1 MVRSRSQATPSADR
15 RLVSNTVWRSVA
27 FGARTVGG
35 LVATVLVARTLGPHD
50 FGRFQFALALTL
62 LLSFVVMLGLP
73 KLLVRELARD
83 PDGAVARVDSALFIC
98 LVAAAAIG
106 GPLLGI
112 GWLAG
117 ADTTLL
123 AMAGLTMLADSM
135 ARIIMAI
142 FWAFERMRYEA
153 ITVGI
158 QESAFVAFTL
168 LALAID
174 ARVEGVMLAYL
185 TSRAVG
191 FVVAW
196 VIAAAKL
203 SCPTRPRR
211 HAGAVRPMLRAT
223 LPFAIDDGLSL
234 AYVRADAVLLGIFK
248 GPTAVG
254 LYQSATN
261 LVLYLNILPRM
272 LNMSMYPQMSR
283 AWPDHPLVLRRLRDE
298 SIRLLGAVAIP
309 ITVGSFLLAPEIFG
323 VLYGPKFEPAVRFY
337 QLLVLV
343 IPLRM
348 LGNTLG
354 TTITSVDRQGQRAFI
369 VGVAAALNVGLNLI
383 LIPVWSIMGAVVAT
397 LVTESWVFLAYAV
410 LLRRVLGP
418 SRLLSAVAAP
428 SLACVPLA
436 LVVTALSPAPL
447 ALLIVAGAAAYVVAL
462 IGIVL
467 VTMPRPDLH
476 PRAIVTSF
484 LAWSS

>member
-1 MVRSRSQATPSADR
+1 MVRSSRAGAPSAGR
-15 RLVSNTVWRSVA
+15 RLVSNTAWRAAA
-27 FGARTVGG
+27 FGARAVGG
-35 LVATVLVARTLGPHD
+35 LVATIFVARTLGPLG

-62 LLSFVVMLGLP
+62 LLGFVVMLGLP
-73 KLLVRELARD
+73 KLLVREIARD
-83 PDGAVARVDSALFIC
+83 PKGAATRIDSALFIC
-98 LVAAAAIG
+98 LVAG
-106 GPLLGI
+106 GVVSGLLLGI
-112 GWLAG
+112 GWAAG
-117 ADTTLL
+117 ADRSLL
-123 AMAGLTMLADSM
+123 FMVGLTMIADSVGRIVM
-135 ARIIMAI
+135 AL
-142 FWAFERMRYEA
+142 FWAVERMRYEA
-153 ITVGI
+153 VAVGI

-168 LALAID
+168 LALAAD
-174 ARVEGVMLAYL
+174 GGVEGVMLAYL
-185 TSRAVG
+185 TSRVIG

-196 VIAAAKL
+196 VIAATKL
-203 SCPTRPRR
+203 SCATRPRR
-211 HAGAVRPMLRAT
+211 HAGVVRPMLKAT
-223 LPFAIDDGLSL
+223 IPFAIDDGLSL
-234 AYVRADAVLLGIFK
+234 AYVRIDAVLLGLLK

-261 LVLYLNILPRM
+261 LVLYLNVLPRM
-272 LNMSMYPQMSR
+272 VNMSMYPQMSR
-283 AWPDHPLVLRRLRDE
+283 AWPEQPWAIRRLRDA

-309 ITVGSFLLAPEIFG
+309 ITVGSIMLAPEIIG
-323 VLYGPKFEPAVRFY
+323 VLYGPKFEPAVRYY

-343 IPLRM
+343 IPLRI

-354 TTITSVDRQGQRAFI
+354 TAITSVDRQAQRAFI

-383 LIPVWSIMGAVVAT
+383 LIPMWSILGAVVAT

-418 SRLLSAVAAP
+418 SHLLSAVAAP

-467 VTMPRPDLH
+467 VTMPRPDLN
-476 PRAIVTSF
+476 PRAVLSSF

>member
-1 MVRSRSQATPSADR
+1 MAPSSSAATPSAGR
-15 RLVSNTVWRSVA
+15 VLVSNTVWRSAA

-35 LVATVLVARTLGPHD
+35 LVATILVARTLGPHD
-50 FGRFQFALALTL
+50 YGRFQFALALTL

-83 PDGAVARVDSALFIC
+83 PDATLPRVDSALFIC
-98 LVAAAAIG
+98 LVAGGAIG

-117 ADTTLL
+117 ADTSLL
-123 AMAGLTMLADSM
+123 VMAGLTMISDSM
-135 ARIIMAI
+135 ARIVMAI

-153 ITVGI
+153 VTVGI
-158 QESAFVAFTL
+158 QESAFVALTL
-168 LALAID
+168 LALALGG
-174 ARVEGVMLAYL
+174 RVEGVMLAYL
-185 TSRAVG
+185 TSRVVG

-196 VIAAAKL
+196 VIAATKF

-211 HAGAVRPMLRAT
+211 HAGVVRPMLKAT
-223 LPFAIDDGLSL
+223 MPFAIDDGLSV
-234 AYVRADAVLLGIFK
+234 AYVRIDAVLLGIFK

-261 LVLYLNILPRM
+261 LVLYLNVLPRM

-283 AWPDHPLVLRRLRDE
+283 AWPDHPWELRRLRDE

-309 ITVGSFLLAPEIFG
+309 ITVGSFLLAPQIFG
-323 VLYGPKFEPAVRFY
+323 VLYGPKFEPAVRYY

-354 TTITSVDRQGQRAFI
+354 TAITSVDRQGQRAFI

-383 LIPVWSIMGAVVAT
+383 LIPIWSIMGAVVAT

-410 LLRRVLGP
+410 LLRRLLGP
-418 SRLLSAVAAP
+418 SRLLSALAAP
-428 SLACVPLA
+428 ILACVPLA
-436 LVVTALSPAPL
+436 LVVTTLSPAPL

-467 VTMPRPDLH
+467 VTMPRPDLN

-484 LAWSS
+484 LAWSA

>member
-1 MVRSRSQATPSADR
+1 M
-15 RLVSNTVWRSVA
+15 
-27 FGARTVGG
+27 
-35 LVATVLVARTLGPHD
+35 TVLVARTLGPHD

-83 PDGAVARVDSALFIC
+83 PDGAVTRIDSALFIC
-98 LVAAAAIG
+98 LVAGGVVG
-106 GPLLGI
+106 GPLLGV

-117 ADTTLL
+117 ADMSLL
-123 AMAGLTMLADSM
+123 LMAGLTMIADSM
-135 ARIIMAI
+135 ARIVMSL
-142 FWAFERMRYEA
+142 FWAVERMRYEA
-153 ITVGI
+153 VAVGI
-158 QESAFVAFTL
+158 QESAFVTFTL
-168 LALAID
+168 LVLAAD
-174 ARVEGVMLAYL
+174 GGVEGVMLAYL

-196 VIAAAKL
+196 VIAATKL

-211 HAGAVRPMLRAT
+211 HAGVVRPMLKAT
-223 LPFAIDDGLSL
+223 VPFAVDDGLSL
-234 AYVRADAVLLGIFK
+234 AYVRIDAVLLGVFK

-261 LVLYLNILPRM
+261 LVLYLNVLPRM

-283 AWPDHPLVLRRLRDE
+283 AWPDHPLALRHLRDA
-298 SIRLLGAVAIP
+298 SLRLLGAVAIP

-323 VLYGPKFEPAVRFY
+323 TLYGPKFEPAVRFY

-343 IPLRM
+343 IPLRI

-354 TTITSVDRQGQRAFI
+354 TAITSVDRQAQRAFI
-369 VGVAAALNVGLNLI
+369 VGVAAALNLGLNLI
-383 LIPVWSIMGAVVAT
+383 LIPMWSIDGAVVAT

-410 LLRRVLGP
+410 LLRRALGP
-418 SRLLSAVAAP
+418 SHLFSAVAAP

-467 VTMPRPDLH
+467 VTMPRPDLN

-484 LAWSS
+484 LAWKS

>member
-1 MVRSRSQATPSADR
+1 MVRSSSAPPSAGR
-15 RLVSNTVWRSVA
+15 VLVSNTAWRAVA
-27 FGARTVGG
+27 FGARAVGG
-35 LVATVLVARTLGPHD
+35 VVATVLVARTLGPHD

-73 KLLVRELARD
+73 KLLVRELSRD
-83 PDGAVARVDSALFIC
+83 PDGAVTRIDSALFIS
-98 LVAAAAIG
+98 LVAGGAVS

-117 ADTTLL
+117 ADMSLL
-123 AMAGLTMLADSM
+123 LMAGLTMIADSM
-135 ARIIMAI
+135 ARIVMAL
-142 FWAFERMRYEA
+142 FWAVERMRYEA
-153 ITVGI
+153 VAVGI

-168 LALAID
+168 LALA
-174 ARVEGVMLAYL
+174 AGGGVEGVMLAYL

-196 VIAAAKL
+196 VIAATKL

-211 HAGAVRPMLRAT
+211 HAGVVRPMLKAT
-223 LPFAIDDGLSL
+223 VPFAIDDGLSL
-234 AYVRADAVLLGIFK
+234 AYVRIDAVLLGVLK

-261 LVLYLNILPRM
+261 LVLYLNVLPRM

-283 AWPDHPLVLRRLRDE
+283 AWPDHPWTLRHLRDA
-298 SIRLLGAVAIP
+298 SLRLLGAVAIP

-323 VLYGPKFEPAVRFY
+323 VVYGPKFEPAVRFY

-343 IPLRM
+343 IPLRI

-354 TTITSVDRQGQRAFI
+354 TAITSVDRQAQRAFI
-369 VGVAAALNVGLNLI
+369 VGVAAALNLGLNLI
-383 LIPVWSIMGAVVAT
+383 LIPIWSIDGAVVAT

-410 LLRRVLGP
+410 LLRRALGP
-418 SRLLSAVAAP
+418 SHLLSAVAAP

-436 LVVTALSPAPL
+436 LAVTALSPAPL

-467 VTMPRPDLH
+467 VTPPRPDLN

-484 LAWSS
+484 LARRS

>member
-1 MVRSRSQATPSADR
+1 MVRSSSAPPSAGR
-15 RLVSNTVWRSVA
+15 QLVSNTVWRSVA
-27 FGARTVGG
+27 FGARAVGG
-35 LVATVLVARTLGPHD
+35 VVATVLVARTLGPHD

-83 PDGAVARVDSALFIC
+83 PDGAVTRIDSALFIC
-98 LVAAAAIG
+98 LVAGGAVG

-117 ADTTLL
+117 ADMSLL
-123 AMAGLTMLADSM
+123 LMVGLIMIADSM
-135 ARIIMAI
+135 ARIVMAL
-142 FWAFERMRYEA
+142 FWAVERMRYEA
-153 ITVGI
+153 VAVGI

-168 LALAID
+168 LALA
-174 ARVEGVMLAYL
+174 AGGGVEGVLLAYL

-191 FVVAW
+191 FVAAW
-196 VIAAAKL
+196 VIAATKL

-211 HAGAVRPMLRAT
+211 HAGVVRPMLKAT
-223 LPFAIDDGLSL
+223 IPFAIDDGLSL
-234 AYVRADAVLLGIFK
+234 AYVRIDAVLLGVFK

-261 LVLYLNILPRM
+261 LVLYLNVLPRM

-283 AWPDHPLVLRRLRDE
+283 AWPDHPVALRHLRDA
-298 SIRLLGAVAIP
+298 SLRLLGAVAIP

-323 VLYGPKFEPAVRFY
+323 TLYGPKFEPAVRFY

-343 IPLRM
+343 IPLRI

-354 TTITSVDRQGQRAFI
+354 TAITSVNRQAQRAFI
-369 VGVAAALNVGLNLI
+369 VGVAAALNLGLNLI
-383 LIPVWSIMGAVVAT
+383 LIPMWSIDGAVVAT

-410 LLRRVLGP
+410 LLRRALGP
-418 SRLLSAVAAP
+418 SHLLSAVAAP

-467 VTMPRPDLH
+467 VTMPRPDLN
-476 PRAIVTSF
+476 PRAMVRSF

>member
-1 MVRSRSQATPSADR
+1 V
-15 RLVSNTVWRSVA
+15 
-27 FGARTVGG
+27 
-35 LVATVLVARTLGPHD
+35 TVLVARTLGPHD

-83 PDGAVARVDSALFIC
+83 PDGAVTRIDSALFIC
-98 LVAAAAIG
+98 LVAGGVVG

-117 ADTTLL
+117 ADMSLL
-123 AMAGLTMLADSM
+123 LMAGLTMIADSM
-135 ARIIMAI
+135 ARIVMSL
-142 FWAFERMRYEA
+142 FWAVERMRYEA
-153 ITVGI
+153 VAVGI
-158 QESAFVAFTL
+158 QESAFVTFTL
-168 LALAID
+168 LVLAAD
-174 ARVEGVMLAYL
+174 GGVEGVMLAYL

-196 VIAAAKL
+196 VIAATKL
-203 SCPTRPRR
+203 SCPARPRR
-211 HAGAVRPMLRAT
+211 HAGVVRPMLKAT
-223 LPFAIDDGLSL
+223 VPFAIDDGLSL
-234 AYVRADAVLLGIFK
+234 AYVRIDAVLLGVFK

-261 LVLYLNILPRM
+261 LVLYLNVLPRM

-283 AWPDHPLVLRRLRDE
+283 AWPDHPLALRHLRDA
-298 SIRLLGAVAIP
+298 SLRLLGAVAIP

-323 VLYGPKFEPAVRFY
+323 TLYGPKFEPAVRFY

-343 IPLRM
+343 IPLRI

-354 TTITSVDRQGQRAFI
+354 TAITSVNRQAQRAFI
-369 VGVAAALNVGLNLI
+369 VGVAAALNLGLNLI
-383 LIPVWSIMGAVVAT
+383 LIPMWSIDGAVVAT

-410 LLRRVLGP
+410 LLRRALGP
-418 SRLLSAVAAP
+418 SHLFSAVAAP

-467 VTMPRPDLH
+467 VTMPRPDLN

-484 LAWSS
+484 LARRS

>member
-1 MVRSRSQATPSADR
+1 M
-15 RLVSNTVWRSVA
+15 
-27 FGARTVGG
+27 
-35 LVATVLVARTLGPHD
+35 TVLVARTLGPHD

-83 PDGAVARVDSALFIC
+83 PDGAVTRIDSALFIC
-98 LVAAAAIG
+98 LVAGGVVG

-117 ADTTLL
+117 ADMSLL
-123 AMAGLTMLADSM
+123 LMAGLTMIADSM
-135 ARIIMAI
+135 ARIVMSL
-142 FWAFERMRYEA
+142 FWAVERMRYEA
-153 ITVGI
+153 VAVGI

-168 LALAID
+168 LVLAAD
-174 ARVEGVMLAYL
+174 GGVEGVMLAYL

-196 VIAAAKL
+196 VIAATKL

-211 HAGAVRPMLRAT
+211 HAGVVRPMLKAT
-223 LPFAIDDGLSL
+223 VPFAIDDGLSL
-234 AYVRADAVLLGIFK
+234 AYVRIDAVLLGVFK

-261 LVLYLNILPRM
+261 LVLYLNVLPRM

-283 AWPDHPLVLRRLRDE
+283 AWPDHPLALRHLRDA
-298 SIRLLGAVAIP
+298 SLRLLGAVAIP

-323 VLYGPKFEPAVRFY
+323 TLYGPKFEPAVRFY

-343 IPLRM
+343 IPLRI

-354 TTITSVDRQGQRAFI
+354 TAITSVDRQAQRAFI
-369 VGVAAALNVGLNLI
+369 VGVAAALNLGLNLI
-383 LIPVWSIMGAVVAT
+383 LIPMWSIDGAVVAT

-410 LLRRVLGP
+410 LLRRALGP
-418 SRLLSAVAAP
+418 SHLFSAVAAP

-436 LVVTALSPAPL
+436 LAVTALSPAPL

-467 VTMPRPDLH
+467 VTMPRPDLN

-484 LAWSS
+484 LARRS

>member
-1 MVRSRSQATPSADR
+1 V
-15 RLVSNTVWRSVA
+15 
-27 FGARTVGG
+27 
-35 LVATVLVARTLGPHD
+35 
-50 FGRFQFALALTL
+50 
-62 LLSFVVMLGLP
+62 LGLP
-73 KLLVRELARD
+73 NLLVTPPPRD
-83 PDGAVARVDSALFIC
+83 PDEAVARVDSALFIC
-98 LVAAAAIG
+98 LVAGGVIG

-117 ADTTLL
+117 ADTSLL
-123 AMAGLTMLADSM
+123 IMAGLVMIADSM
-135 ARIIMAI
+135 ARIVLSI

-153 ITVGI
+153 VTVGI

-168 LALAID
+168 LALAVGGG
-174 ARVEGVMLAYL
+174 VEGVMLAYL
-185 TSRAVG
+185 TSRVVG
-191 FVVAW
+191 FAVAW
-196 VIAAAKL
+196 VIAATKF

-211 HAGAVRPMLRAT
+211 HAGVVRPMLRAT
-223 LPFAIDDGLSL
+223 LPFAVDDGLSV
-234 AYVRADAVLLGIFK
+234 AYVRVDAVLLGIFK

-261 LVLYLNILPRM
+261 LVLYLNVLPRM

-283 AWPDHPLVLRRLRDE
+283 AWPDHLSELRRLRDA

-309 ITVGSFLLAPEIFG
+309 ITVGSFLLAPQIFG
-323 VLYGPKFEPAVRFY
+323 TLYGPKFEPAVRFY

-354 TTITSVDRQGQRAFI
+354 TAITSVDRQGQRAFI

-383 LIPVWSIMGAVVAT
+383 LIPIWSIMGAVVAT

-418 SRLLSAVAAP
+418 SRLLSALAAP

-436 LVVTALSPAPL
+436 LVVTTLSPAPL
-447 ALLIVAGAAAYVVAL
+447 ALLVVAGAAAYVVAL

-467 VTMPRPDLH
+467 VTMPRPVLNL
-476 PRAIVTSF
+476 RAIVLAF
-484 LAWSS
+484 LAWRP

>member
-1 MVRSRSQATPSADR
+1 MVRSSSAPPSAGR
-15 RLVSNTVWRSVA
+15 VLVSNTAWRAVA
-27 FGARTVGG
+27 FGARAVGG
-35 LVATVLVARTLGPHD
+35 VVATVLVARTLGPHD

-73 KLLVRELARD
+73 KLLVRELSRD
-83 PDGAVARVDSALFIC
+83 PDGAVTRIDSALFIC
-98 LVAAAAIG
+98 LVAGGAVG

-117 ADTTLL
+117 ADMSLL
-123 AMAGLTMLADSM
+123 LMAGLTMIADSM
-135 ARIIMAI
+135 ARIVMAL
-142 FWAFERMRYEA
+142 FWAVERMRYEA
-153 ITVGI
+153 VAVGI

-168 LALAID
+168 LALA
-174 ARVEGVMLAYL
+174 AGGGVEGVMLAYL

-196 VIAAAKL
+196 VIAATKL

-211 HAGAVRPMLRAT
+211 HAGVVRPMLKAT
-223 LPFAIDDGLSL
+223 VPFAIDDGLSL
-234 AYVRADAVLLGIFK
+234 AYVRIDAVLLGVLK

-261 LVLYLNILPRM
+261 LVLYLNVLPRM

-283 AWPDHPLVLRRLRDE
+283 AWPDHPRTLRALRDA
-298 SIRLLGAVAIP
+298 SLRLLGAVAIP

-323 VLYGPKFEPAVRFY
+323 VVYGPKFEPAVRFY

-343 IPLRM
+343 IPLRI

-354 TTITSVDRQGQRAFI
+354 TAITSVDRQAQRAFI
-369 VGVAAALNVGLNLI
+369 VGVAAALNLGLNLI
-383 LIPVWSIMGAVVAT
+383 LIPIWSIDGAVVAT

-410 LLRRVLGP
+410 LLRRALGP
-418 SRLLSAVAAP
+418 SHLLSAVAAP

-436 LVVTALSPAPL
+436 LAVTALSPAPL

-467 VTMPRPDLH
+467 VTMPRPDLN

-484 LAWSS
+484 LARSS

>member
-1 MVRSRSQATPSADR
+1 MARSDGAPASVGRV
-15 RLVSNTVWRSVA
+15 LVSNTVWRAVA
-27 FGARTVGG
+27 FSARAVGG
-35 LVATVLVARTLGPHD
+35 AVATVLVARTLGPHD
-50 FGRFQFALALTL
+50 FGRFQFTLALTL

-83 PDGAVARVDSALFIC
+83 PDGAVARIDSALFIS
-98 LVAAAAIG
+98 LVAGAAVG
-106 GPLLGI
+106 GPLLGV

-117 ADTTLL
+117 ADMSLL
-123 AMAGLTMLADSM
+123 LMAGLTMIADSM
-135 ARIIMAI
+135 ARIVMAL
-142 FWAFERMRYEA
+142 FWAVERMRYEA
-153 ITVGI
+153 VAVGI

-168 LALAID
+168 LALAGGGG
-174 ARVEGVMLAYL
+174 VESVMLAYL

-191 FVVAW
+191 FVAAW
-196 VIAAAKL
+196 IIAATKL
-203 SCPTRPRR
+203 SCRARPRR
-211 HAGAVRPMLRAT
+211 HAGVVPTMLRST
-223 LPFAIDDGLSL
+223 VPFAIDDGLSL
-234 AYVRADAVLLGIFK
+234 AYVRIDAVLLGVFK

-261 LVLYLNILPRM
+261 LVLYLNVLPRM

-283 AWPDHPLVLRRLRDE
+283 AWPDNPSALRHLRDA
-298 SIRLLGAVAIP
+298 SLRLLGAVAIP

-323 VLYGPKFEPAVRFY
+323 TLYGPKFESAVPFY

-343 IPLRM
+343 IPLRI

-354 TTITSVDRQGQRAFI
+354 TAITSVNRQAQRAFI
-369 VGVAAALNVGLNLI
+369 VGVAAAINLGLNLI
-383 LIPVWSIMGAVVAT
+383 LIPMWSIDGAVAAT

-410 LLRRVLGP
+410 LLRRALGP
-418 SRLLSAVAAP
+418 SHLLKAVAAP

-447 ALLIVAGAAAYVVAL
+447 ALLILAGAAAYVVAL

-467 VTMPRPDLH
+467 VTMPQPALN

>member
-1 MVRSRSQATPSADR
+1 MVRSSSAPPSAGR
-15 RLVSNTVWRSVA
+15 VLVSNTAWRAVA
-27 FGARTVGG
+27 FGARAVGG
-35 LVATVLVARTLGPHD
+35 VVATVLVARTLGPHD

-73 KLLVRELARD
+73 KLLVRELSRD
-83 PDGAVARVDSALFIC
+83 PDGAVTRIDSALFIC
-98 LVAAAAIG
+98 LVAGGVVG

-117 ADTTLL
+117 ADISLL
-123 AMAGLTMLADSM
+123 LMAGLTMIADSM
-135 ARIIMAI
+135 ARIVMAL
-142 FWAFERMRYEA
+142 FWAVERMRYEA
-153 ITVGI
+153 VAVGI

-168 LALAID
+168 LALA
-174 ARVEGVMLAYL
+174 AGGGVEGVMLAYL

-196 VIAAAKL
+196 VIAATKL

-211 HAGAVRPMLRAT
+211 HAGVVRPMLKAT
-223 LPFAIDDGLSL
+223 VPFAIDDGLSL
-234 AYVRADAVLLGIFK
+234 AYVRIDAVLLGVLK

-261 LVLYLNILPRM
+261 LVLYLNVLPRM

-283 AWPDHPLVLRRLRDE
+283 AWPDHPRTLRALRDA
-298 SIRLLGAVAIP
+298 SLRLLGAVAIP

-323 VLYGPKFEPAVRFY
+323 VVYGPKFEPAVRFY

-343 IPLRM
+343 IPLRI

-354 TTITSVDRQGQRAFI
+354 TAITSVDRQAQRAFI
-369 VGVAAALNVGLNLI
+369 VGVAAALNLGLNLI
-383 LIPVWSIMGAVVAT
+383 LIPIWSIDGAVVAT

-410 LLRRVLGP
+410 LLRRALGP
-418 SRLLSAVAAP
+418 SHLLSAVAAP

-436 LVVTALSPAPL
+436 LAVTALSPAPL

-467 VTMPRPDLH
+467 VTMPRLDLN

-484 LAWSS
+484 LARSS

>member
-1 MVRSRSQATPSADR
+1 V
-15 RLVSNTVWRSVA
+15 
-27 FGARTVGG
+27 
-35 LVATVLVARTLGPHD
+35 TVLVARTLGPHD

-73 KLLVRELARD
+73 KLLVRQLARD
-83 PDGAVARVDSALFIC
+83 PDGAVTRIDSALFIC
-98 LVAAAAIG
+98 LVAG
-106 GPLLGI
+106 GVVVGPLLGI

-117 ADTTLL
+117 ADMSLL
-123 AMAGLTMLADSM
+123 LMAGLTMIADSM
-135 ARIIMAI
+135 ARIVMSL
-142 FWAFERMRYEA
+142 FWAVERMRYEA
-153 ITVGI
+153 VAVGI

-168 LALAID
+168 LVLAAD
-174 ARVEGVMLAYL
+174 GGVEGVMLAYL

-196 VIAAAKL
+196 VIAATKL

-211 HAGAVRPMLRAT
+211 HAGVVRPMLKAT
-223 LPFAIDDGLSL
+223 VPFAIDDGLSL
-234 AYVRADAVLLGIFK
+234 AYVRIDAVLLGVLK

-261 LVLYLNILPRM
+261 LVLYLNVLPRM

-283 AWPDHPLVLRRLRDE
+283 AWPDHPLALRHLRDA
-298 SIRLLGAVAIP
+298 SLRILGAVAIP

-323 VLYGPKFEPAVRFY
+323 TLYGPKFEPAVRFY

-343 IPLRM
+343 IPLRI

-354 TTITSVDRQGQRAFI
+354 TAITSVDRQAQRAFI
-369 VGVAAALNVGLNLI
+369 VGVAAALNLGLNLI
-383 LIPVWSIMGAVVAT
+383 LIPMWSIDGAVVAT

-410 LLRRVLGP
+410 LLRRALGP
-418 SRLLSAVAAP
+418 SHLFSAVAAP

-436 LVVTALSPAPL
+436 LAVTALSPAPL
-447 ALLIVAGAAAYVVAL
+447 ALVILAGAAAYVVAL
-462 IGIVL
+462 VGIVL
-467 VTMPRPDLH
+467 VTMPRPDLN

-484 LAWSS
+484 LGWSS

>member
-1 MVRSRSQATPSADR
+1 MVRSSSAPPSAGR
-15 RLVSNTVWRSVA
+15 VLVSNTVWRAAA
-27 FGARTVGG
+27 FGARAVGG
-35 LVATVLVARTLGPHD
+35 VVVTVLVARTLGPHD

-83 PDGAVARVDSALFIC
+83 RDGAVTRIDSALFIC
-98 LVAAAAIG
+98 LVAGGVVG
-106 GPLLGI
+106 GPLLGV

-117 ADTTLL
+117 ADMSLL
-123 AMAGLTMLADSM
+123 LMAGLTMIADSM
-135 ARIIMAI
+135 ARIVMSL
-142 FWAFERMRYEA
+142 FWAVERMRYEA
-153 ITVGI
+153 VAVGI
-158 QESAFVAFTL
+158 QESAFVTFTL
-168 LALAID
+168 LVLAAD
-174 ARVEGVMLAYL
+174 GGVEGVMLAYL

-196 VIAAAKL
+196 VIAATKL

-211 HAGAVRPMLRAT
+211 HAGVVRPMLKAT
-223 LPFAIDDGLSL
+223 VPFAIDDGLSL
-234 AYVRADAVLLGIFK
+234 AYVRIDAVLLGVLK

-261 LVLYLNILPRM
+261 LVLYLNVLPRM

-283 AWPDHPLVLRRLRDE
+283 AWPDNPLALRHLRDA
-298 SIRLLGAVAIP
+298 SLRLLGAVAIP

-323 VLYGPKFEPAVRFY
+323 TLYGPKFEPAVRFY

-343 IPLRM
+343 IPLRI

-354 TTITSVDRQGQRAFI
+354 TAITSVDRQAQRAFI
-369 VGVAAALNVGLNLI
+369 VGVAAALNLGLNLI
-383 LIPVWSIMGAVVAT
+383 LIPMWSIDGAVVAT

-410 LLRRVLGP
+410 LLRRALGP
-418 SRLLSAVAAP
+418 SHLLSAVAAP

-467 VTMPRPDLH
+467 VTMPRPDLN

-484 LAWSS
+484 LARSS

>member
-1 MVRSRSQATPSADR
+1 
-15 RLVSNTVWRSVA
+15 VA

-35 LVATVLVARTLGPHD
+35 LVATVLVARRLGPHD
-50 FGRFQFALALTL
+50 FGLFQFALALTL

-83 PDGAVARVDSALFIC
+83 PDAAVARVDSALFIC
-98 LVAAAAIG
+98 LVAGAAIG

-123 AMAGLTMLADSM
+123 VMAGLVMIADSM
-135 ARIIMAI
+135 ARIILSI

-153 ITVGI
+153 VTVGI

-168 LALAID
+168 LALDGHAG
-174 ARVEGVMLAYL
+174 VEGVMLAYL
-185 TSRAVG
+185 TSRVVG

-196 VIAAAKL
+196 VIAATRF
-203 SCPTRPRR
+203 SCRTRPRP
-211 HAGAVRPMLRAT
+211 HAGVVRPMLRAT
-223 LPFAIDDGLSL
+223 LPFAIDDGLSV
-234 AYVRADAVLLGIFK
+234 AYVRVDAVLLGIFK

-283 AWPDHPLVLRRLRDE
+283 AWPDDPQALRRLRDA
-298 SIRLLGAVAIP
+298 SLRLLGAVAIP
-309 ITVGSFLLAPEIFG
+309 ITVGSFLLAPQIFG
-323 VLYGPKFEPAVRFY
+323 VLYGAKFEPAVRY
-337 QLLVLV
+337 YELLVLV

-354 TTITSVDRQGQRAFI
+354 TAITSVNRQGQRAFI

-383 LIPVWSIMGAVVAT
+383 LIPIWSIMGAVVAT

-418 SRLLSAVAAP
+418 SGLLSALAAP

-447 ALLIVAGAAAYVVAL
+447 ALLVVAGAAAYVVAL

-467 VTMPRPDLH
+467 VTMPRPALNLK
-476 PRAIVTSF
+476 AIVTAF
-484 LAWSS
+484 LAWRS

>member
-1 MVRSRSQATPSADR
+1 
-15 RLVSNTVWRSVA
+15 
-27 FGARTVGG
+27 
-35 LVATVLVARTLGPHD
+35 
-50 FGRFQFALALTL
+50 
-62 LLSFVVMLGLP
+62 VV
-73 KLLVRELARD
+73 
-83 PDGAVARVDSALFIC
+83 
-98 LVAAAAIG
+98 G

-117 ADTTLL
+117 ADMSLL
-123 AMAGLTMLADSM
+123 LMAGLTMIADSM
-135 ARIIMAI
+135 ARIVMSL
-142 FWAFERMRYEA
+142 FWAVERMRYEA
-153 ITVGI
+153 VAVGI
-158 QESAFVAFTL
+158 QESVFVAFTL
-168 LALAID
+168 LVLAAD
-174 ARVEGVMLAYL
+174 GGVEGVMLAYL

-196 VIAAAKL
+196 VIAATKL

-211 HAGAVRPMLRAT
+211 HAGVVRPMLKAT
-223 LPFAIDDGLSL
+223 VPFAIDDGLSL
-234 AYVRADAVLLGIFK
+234 AYVRIDAVLLGVLK

-261 LVLYLNILPRM
+261 LVLYLNVLPRM

-283 AWPDHPLVLRRLRDE
+283 AWPDHPLALRHLRDA
-298 SIRLLGAVAIP
+298 SLRLLGAVAIP

-323 VLYGPKFEPAVRFY
+323 TLYGPKFEPAVRFY

-343 IPLRM
+343 IPLRI

-354 TTITSVDRQGQRAFI
+354 TVITSVDRQAQRAFI
-369 VGVAAALNVGLNLI
+369 VGVAAALNLGLNLI
-383 LIPVWSIMGAVVAT
+383 LIPILSIDGAVIAT

-410 LLRRVLGP
+410 LLRRALGP
-418 SRLLSAVAAP
+418 SHLLSAVAAP

-436 LVVTALSPAPL
+436 LAVTALSPAPL

-467 VTMPRPDLH
+467 VTMPRPDLN

-484 LAWSS
+484 LARRS

>member
-1 MVRSRSQATPSADR
+1 
-15 RLVSNTVWRSVA
+15 
-27 FGARTVGG
+27 
-35 LVATVLVARTLGPHD
+35 
-50 FGRFQFALALTL
+50 
-62 LLSFVVMLGLP
+62 
-73 KLLVRELARD
+73 
-83 PDGAVARVDSALFIC
+83 
-98 LVAAAAIG
+98 
-106 GPLLGI
+106 
-112 GWLAG
+112 
-117 ADTTLL
+117 
-123 AMAGLTMLADSM
+123 
-135 ARIIMAI
+135 
-142 FWAFERMRYEA
+142 
-153 ITVGI
+153 
-158 QESAFVAFTL
+158 
-168 LALAID
+168 
-174 ARVEGVMLAYL
+174 MLAYL

-196 VIAAAKL
+196 VIAATKL

-211 HAGAVRPMLRAT
+211 HAGVVRPMLKAT
-223 LPFAIDDGLSL
+223 VPFAIDDGLSL
-234 AYVRADAVLLGIFK
+234 AYVRIDAVLLGVFK

-261 LVLYLNILPRM
+261 LVLYLNVLPRM

-283 AWPDHPLVLRRLRDE
+283 AWPDDPSALRHLRDA
-298 SIRLLGAVAIP
+298 SLRLLGALAIP

-323 VLYGPKFEPAVRFY
+323 TLYGPKFEPAVRFY

-343 IPLRM
+343 IPLRI

-354 TTITSVDRQGQRAFI
+354 TAITSVDRQAQRAFTS
-369 VGVAAALNVGLNLI
+369 VAAALNVGLNLI
-383 LIPVWSIMGAVVAT
+383 LIPMWSIFGAVVAT

-418 SRLLSAVAAP
+418 SHLLSAVAAP

-467 VTMPRPDLH
+467 VTMPRPDLN
-476 PRAIVTSF
+476 PRAVLASF

>member
-1 MVRSRSQATPSADR
+1 V
-15 RLVSNTVWRSVA
+15 
-27 FGARTVGG
+27 
-35 LVATVLVARTLGPHD
+35 TVLVARTLGPHD

-83 PDGAVARVDSALFIC
+83 PDGAVTRIDSALFIC
-98 LVAAAAIG
+98 LVAGGVVG
-106 GPLLGI
+106 GPLLGV

-117 ADTTLL
+117 ADMSLL
-123 AMAGLTMLADSM
+123 LMAGLTMIADSM
-135 ARIIMAI
+135 SRIVMSL
-142 FWAFERMRYEA
+142 FWAVERMRYEA
-153 ITVGI
+153 VAVGI
-158 QESAFVAFTL
+158 QESAFVTFTL
-168 LALAID
+168 LVLAAD
-174 ARVEGVMLAYL
+174 GGVEGVMLAYL

-196 VIAAAKL
+196 VIAATKL

-211 HAGAVRPMLRAT
+211 HAGVVRPMLKAT
-223 LPFAIDDGLSL
+223 VPFAIDDGLSL
-234 AYVRADAVLLGIFK
+234 AYVRIDAVLLGVLK

-261 LVLYLNILPRM
+261 LVLYLNVLPRM

-283 AWPDHPLVLRRLRDE
+283 AWPDHPLALRHLRDA
-298 SIRLLGAVAIP
+298 SLRILGAVAIP

-323 VLYGPKFEPAVRFY
+323 TLYGPKFEPAVRFY

-343 IPLRM
+343 IPLRI

-354 TTITSVDRQGQRAFI
+354 TAITSVDRQAQRAFI
-369 VGVAAALNVGLNLI
+369 VGVAAALNLGLNLI
-383 LIPVWSIMGAVVAT
+383 LIPMWSIDGAVVAT

-410 LLRRVLGP
+410 LLRRALGP
-418 SRLLSAVAAP
+418 SHLLSAVAAP

-436 LVVTALSPAPL
+436 LTVTALSPAPL

-467 VTMPRPDLH
+467 VTMPRPDLN

-484 LAWSS
+484 LARRS

>member
-1 MVRSRSQATPSADR
+1 MVRSSSAPPSAGR
-15 RLVSNTVWRSVA
+15 VLVSNTAWRAVA
-27 FGARTVGG
+27 FGARAVGG
-35 LVATVLVARTLGPHD
+35 VLATVLVARTLGPHD

-73 KLLVRELARD
+73 KLLVRELSRD
-83 PDGAVARVDSALFIC
+83 PDGAVTRIDSALFIS
-98 LVAAAAIG
+98 LVAGGAVS

-117 ADTTLL
+117 ADMSLL
-123 AMAGLTMLADSM
+123 LMAGLTMIADSM
-135 ARIIMAI
+135 ARIVMSL
-142 FWAFERMRYEA
+142 FWAVERMRYEA
-153 ITVGI
+153 VAVGI
-158 QESAFVAFTL
+158 QESAFVTFTL
-168 LALAID
+168 LVLAAD
-174 ARVEGVMLAYL
+174 GGVEGVMLAYL

-196 VIAAAKL
+196 VIAATKL

-211 HAGAVRPMLRAT
+211 HAGVVRPMLKAT
-223 LPFAIDDGLSL
+223 VPFAIDDGLSL
-234 AYVRADAVLLGIFK
+234 AYVRIDAVLLGVLK

-261 LVLYLNILPRM
+261 LVLYLNVLPRM

-283 AWPDHPLVLRRLRDE
+283 AWPDHPWALRHLRDA
-298 SIRLLGAVAIP
+298 SLRILGAVAIP

-323 VLYGPKFEPAVRFY
+323 TLYGPKFEPAVRFY

-343 IPLRM
+343 IPLRI

-354 TTITSVDRQGQRAFI
+354 TAITSVDRQAQRAFI
-369 VGVAAALNVGLNLI
+369 VGVAAALNLGLNLI
-383 LIPVWSIMGAVVAT
+383 LIPMWSIDGAVVAT

-410 LLRRVLGP
+410 LLRRALGP
-418 SRLLSAVAAP
+418 SHLLSAVAAP

-436 LVVTALSPAPL
+436 LAVTALSPAPL

-467 VTMPRPDLH
+467 VTMPRPDLN

-484 LAWSS
+484 LARRS

>member
-1 MVRSRSQATPSADR
+1 M
-15 RLVSNTVWRSVA
+15 
-27 FGARTVGG
+27 
-35 LVATVLVARTLGPHD
+35 
-50 FGRFQFALALTL
+50 
-62 LLSFVVMLGLP
+62 
-73 KLLVRELARD
+73 
-83 PDGAVARVDSALFIC
+83 I
-98 LVAAAAIG
+98 
-106 GPLLGI
+106 
-112 GWLAG
+112 
-117 ADTTLL
+117 
-123 AMAGLTMLADSM
+123 ADSM
-135 ARIIMAI
+135 ARIVMSL
-142 FWAFERMRYEA
+142 FWAVERMRYEA
-153 ITVGI
+153 VAVGI

-168 LALAID
+168 LVLAAD
-174 ARVEGVMLAYL
+174 GRVEGVMLAYL

-196 VIAAAKL
+196 VIAATKL

-211 HAGAVRPMLRAT
+211 HAGVVRPMLKAT
-223 LPFAIDDGLSL
+223 VPFAIDDGLSL
-234 AYVRADAVLLGIFK
+234 AYVRIDAVLLGVFK

-261 LVLYLNILPRM
+261 LVLYLNVLPRM

-283 AWPDHPLVLRRLRDE
+283 AWPDNPLALRHLRDA
-298 SIRLLGAVAIP
+298 SLRLLGAVAIP

-323 VLYGPKFEPAVRFY
+323 TLYGPKFEPAVRFY

-343 IPLRM
+343 IPLRI

-354 TTITSVDRQGQRAFI
+354 TAITSVDRQAQRAFI
-369 VGVAAALNVGLNLI
+369 VGVAAALNLGLNLI
-383 LIPVWSIMGAVVAT
+383 LIPMWSIDGAVVAT

-410 LLRRVLGP
+410 LLRRALGP
-418 SRLLSAVAAP
+418 SHLFSAVAAP

-447 ALLIVAGAAAYVVAL
+447 ALVILAGAAAYVVAL

-467 VTMPRPDLH
+467 VTMPRPDLN

-484 LAWSS
+484 LGWSS

>member
-1 MVRSRSQATPSADR
+1 MVRSSRAGTPSASR
-15 RLVSNTVWRSVA
+15 RLVSNTVWRAVA
-27 FGARTVGG
+27 FGARAVGG
-35 LVATVLVARTLGPHD
+35 LVATIFVARTLGPLG

-73 KLLVRELARD
+73 KLLVREIARD
-83 PDGAVARVDSALFIC
+83 PEGAAARVDSALFIC
-98 LVAAAAIG
+98 LVAG
-106 GPLLGI
+106 GAVGGLLLCI
-112 GWLAG
+112 GWVAG
-117 ADTTLL
+117 ADRSLL
-123 AMAGLTMLADSM
+123 LMVGLTMIADSVGRIVM
-135 ARIIMAI
+135 AL

-153 ITVGI
+153 IAVGI

-168 LALAID
+168 FALAVD
-174 ARVEGVMLAYL
+174 GGVEGVMLAYL
-185 TSRAVG
+185 TSRVIG

-196 VIAAAKL
+196 VIAATKL
-203 SCPTRPRR
+203 SCATRPRR
-211 HAGAVRPMLRAT
+211 HAGVVRPMLKAT
-223 LPFAIDDGLSL
+223 IPFAIDDGLSL
-234 AYVRADAVLLGIFK
+234 AYVRIDAVLLGLFK

-261 LVLYLNILPRM
+261 LVLYLNVLPRM
-272 LNMSMYPQMSR
+272 VNMSMYPQMSR
-283 AWPDHPLVLRRLRDE
+283 AWPEQPWAIRRLRDA

-309 ITVGSFLLAPEIFG
+309 ITVGSIMLAPEIIG
-323 VLYGPKFEPAVRFY
+323 VLYGPKFEPAVRYY

-343 IPLRM
+343 IPLRI

-354 TTITSVDRQGQRAFI
+354 TAITSVDRQAQRAFI

-383 LIPVWSIMGAVVAT
+383 LIPMWSILGAVVAT

-418 SRLLSAVAAP
+418 SHLLSEVAAT
-428 SLACVPLA
+428 SLACGPLA

-467 VTMPRPDLH
+467 VTMPRPDLN
-476 PRAIVTSF
+476 PRAVLSSF

>member
-1 MVRSRSQATPSADR
+1 M
-15 RLVSNTVWRSVA
+15 A
-27 FGARTVGG
+27 FGARAVGG
-35 LVATVLVARTLGPHD
+35 VVATVLVARTLGPYD

-73 KLLVRELARD
+73 KLLVRELSRD
-83 PDGAVARVDSALFIC
+83 PDGAVTRIDSALFIC
-98 LVAAAAIG
+98 LVAGGAVG

-117 ADTTLL
+117 ADMSLL
-123 AMAGLTMLADSM
+123 LMAGLTMIADSM
-135 ARIIMAI
+135 ARIIMAL
-142 FWAFERMRYEA
+142 FWAVERMRYEA
-153 ITVGI
+153 VAVGI

-168 LALAID
+168 LALA
-174 ARVEGVMLAYL
+174 AGGGVEGVMLAYL

-196 VIAAAKL
+196 VIAATKL

-211 HAGAVRPMLRAT
+211 HAGVVRPMLKAT
-223 LPFAIDDGLSL
+223 VPFAIDDGLSL
-234 AYVRADAVLLGIFK
+234 AYVRIDAVLLGVLK

-261 LVLYLNILPRM
+261 LVLYLNVLPRM

-283 AWPDHPLVLRRLRDE
+283 AWPDHPWTLRHLRDA
-298 SIRLLGAVAIP
+298 SLRLLGAVAIP

-323 VLYGPKFEPAVRFY
+323 VVYGPKFEPAVRFY

-343 IPLRM
+343 IPLRI

-354 TTITSVDRQGQRAFI
+354 TAITSVDRQAQRAFI
-369 VGVAAALNVGLNLI
+369 VGVAAALNLGLNLI
-383 LIPVWSIMGAVVAT
+383 LIPIWSIDGAVVAT

-410 LLRRVLGP
+410 LLRRALGP
-418 SRLLSAVAAP
+418 SHLLSAVAAP

-436 LVVTALSPAPL
+436 LAVTALSPAPL

-467 VTMPRPDLH
+467 VTMPRPDLN

-484 LAWSS
+484 LTRRS

>member
-1 MVRSRSQATPSADR
+1 MAPSSSAATPSAGR
-15 RLVSNTVWRSVA
+15 VLVSNTVWRSAA

-35 LVATVLVARTLGPHD
+35 LVATILVARTLGPHD
-50 FGRFQFALALTL
+50 YGRFQFALALTL

-98 LVAAAAIG
+98 LVAGCAIG

-117 ADTTLL
+117 ADTSLL
-123 AMAGLTMLADSM
+123 VMAGLTMVADSM
-135 ARIIMAI
+135 ARIVLAI
-142 FWAFERMRYEA
+142 FWAFEQMRYEA
-153 ITVGI
+153 VTVGI

-168 LALAID
+168 LALAVGG
-174 ARVEGVMLAYL
+174 RVEGVMLAYL
-185 TSRAVG
+185 TSRVVG

-196 VIAAAKL
+196 VIAATKF

-211 HAGAVRPMLRAT
+211 HPGVVRPMLRAT
-223 LPFAIDDGLSL
+223 MPFAIDDGLSV
-234 AYVRADAVLLGIFK
+234 AYVRIDAVLLGIFK

-261 LVLYLNILPRM
+261 LVLYLNVLPRM

-283 AWPDHPLVLRRLRDE
+283 AWPDHLRELRRLRDA

-337 QLLVLV
+337 QLLLLV
-343 IPLRM
+343 IPLRI

-354 TTITSVDRQGQRAFI
+354 TAITSVDRQGQRAFI
-369 VGVAAALNVGLNLI
+369 VGVAAALNLGLNLI
-383 LIPVWSIMGAVVAT
+383 LIPMWSILGAVVAT

-467 VTMPRPDLH
+467 VTMPRPDLN
-476 PRAIVTSF
+476 PRAMVTSF

>member
-1 MVRSRSQATPSADR
+1 M
-15 RLVSNTVWRSVA
+15 
-27 FGARTVGG
+27 
-35 LVATVLVARTLGPHD
+35 TVLVARTLGPHD

-73 KLLVRELARD
+73 KLLVRQLARD
-83 PDGAVARVDSALFIC
+83 PDGAVTRIDSALFIC
-98 LVAAAAIG
+98 LVAG
-106 GPLLGI
+106 GVVLGPLLGI

-117 ADTTLL
+117 ADMSLL
-123 AMAGLTMLADSM
+123 LMAGLTMIADSM
-135 ARIIMAI
+135 SRIVMSL
-142 FWAFERMRYEA
+142 FWAVERMRYEA
-153 ITVGI
+153 VAVGI
-158 QESAFVAFTL
+158 QESAFVTFTL
-168 LALAID
+168 LVLAAD
-174 ARVEGVMLAYL
+174 GGVEGVMLAYL

-196 VIAAAKL
+196 VIAATKL

-211 HAGAVRPMLRAT
+211 HAGVVRPMLKAT
-223 LPFAIDDGLSL
+223 VPFAIDDGLSL
-234 AYVRADAVLLGIFK
+234 AYVRIDAVLLGVLK

-261 LVLYLNILPRM
+261 LVLYLNVLPRM

-283 AWPDHPLVLRRLRDE
+283 AWPDHPLALRHLRDA
-298 SIRLLGAVAIP
+298 SLRILGAVAIP

-323 VLYGPKFEPAVRFY
+323 TLYGPKFEPAVRFY

-343 IPLRM
+343 IPLRI

-354 TTITSVDRQGQRAFI
+354 TAITSVDRQAQRAFI
-369 VGVAAALNVGLNLI
+369 VGVAAALNLGLNLI
-383 LIPVWSIMGAVVAT
+383 LIPMWSIDGAVVAT

-410 LLRRVLGP
+410 LLRRALGP
-418 SRLLSAVAAP
+418 SHLFSAVAAP

-436 LVVTALSPAPL
+436 LAVTALSPAPL
-447 ALLIVAGAAAYVVAL
+447 ALVILAGAAAYVVAL
-462 IGIVL
+462 VGIVL
-467 VTMPRPDLH
+467 VTMPRPDLN

-484 LAWSS
+484 LGWSS

>member
-1 MVRSRSQATPSADR
+1 V
-15 RLVSNTVWRSVA
+15 
-27 FGARTVGG
+27 
-35 LVATVLVARTLGPHD
+35 TVLVARTLGPHD

-83 PDGAVARVDSALFIC
+83 PDGAVTRIDSALFIC
-98 LVAAAAIG
+98 LVAGGVVG

-117 ADTTLL
+117 ADMSLL
-123 AMAGLTMLADSM
+123 LMAGLTMIADSM
-135 ARIIMAI
+135 ARIVMSL
-142 FWAFERMRYEA
+142 FWAVERMRYEA
-153 ITVGI
+153 VAVGI

-168 LALAID
+168 LVLAAD
-174 ARVEGVMLAYL
+174 GGVEGVMLAYL

-196 VIAAAKL
+196 VIAATKL

-211 HAGAVRPMLRAT
+211 HAGVVRPMLKAT
-223 LPFAIDDGLSL
+223 VPFAIDDGLSL
-234 AYVRADAVLLGIFK
+234 AYVRIDAVLLGVFK

-261 LVLYLNILPRM
+261 LVLYLNVLPRM

-283 AWPDHPLVLRRLRDE
+283 AWPDHPLALRHLRDA
-298 SIRLLGAVAIP
+298 SLRLLGAVAIP

-323 VLYGPKFEPAVRFY
+323 TLYGPKFEPAVRFY

-343 IPLRM
+343 IPLRI

-354 TTITSVDRQGQRAFI
+354 TAITSVNRQAQRAFI
-369 VGVAAALNVGLNLI
+369 VGVAAALNLGLNLI
-383 LIPVWSIMGAVVAT
+383 LIPMWSIDGAVVAT

-410 LLRRVLGP
+410 LLRRALGP
-418 SRLLSAVAAP
+418 SHLFSAVAAP

-467 VTMPRPDLH
+467 VTMPRPDLN

-484 LAWSS
+484 LARRS

>member
-1 MVRSRSQATPSADR
+1 MVRSSSAPPSAGR
-15 RLVSNTVWRSVA
+15 VLVSNTAWRAVA
-27 FGARTVGG
+27 FGARAVGG
-35 LVATVLVARTLGPHD
+35 VVATVLVARTLGPHD

-73 KLLVRELARD
+73 KLLVRELSRD
-83 PDGAVARVDSALFIC
+83 PDGAVTRIDSALFIS
-98 LVAAAAIG
+98 LVAGGAVS

-117 ADTTLL
+117 ADMSLL
-123 AMAGLTMLADSM
+123 LMAGLTMIADSM
-135 ARIIMAI
+135 ARIVMSL
-142 FWAFERMRYEA
+142 FWAVERMRYEA
-153 ITVGI
+153 VAVGI
-158 QESAFVAFTL
+158 QESAFVTFTL
-168 LALAID
+168 LVLAAD
-174 ARVEGVMLAYL
+174 GGVEGVMLAYL

-196 VIAAAKL
+196 VIAATKL

-211 HAGAVRPMLRAT
+211 HAGVVRPMLKAT
-223 LPFAIDDGLSL
+223 VPFAIDDGLSL
-234 AYVRADAVLLGIFK
+234 AYVRIDAVLLGVLK

-261 LVLYLNILPRM
+261 LVLYLNVLPRM

-283 AWPDHPLVLRRLRDE
+283 AWPDHPWALRHLRDA
-298 SIRLLGAVAIP
+298 SLRILGAVAIP

-323 VLYGPKFEPAVRFY
+323 TLYGPKFEPAVRFY

-343 IPLRM
+343 IPLRI

-354 TTITSVDRQGQRAFI
+354 TAITSVDRQAQRAFI
-369 VGVAAALNVGLNLI
+369 VGVAAALNLGLNLI
-383 LIPVWSIMGAVVAT
+383 LIPMWSIDGAVVAT

-410 LLRRVLGP
+410 LLRRALGP
-418 SRLLSAVAAP
+418 SHLLSAVAAP

-436 LVVTALSPAPL
+436 LAVTALSPAPL

-467 VTMPRPDLH
+467 VTMPRPDLN

-484 LAWSS
+484 LARRS